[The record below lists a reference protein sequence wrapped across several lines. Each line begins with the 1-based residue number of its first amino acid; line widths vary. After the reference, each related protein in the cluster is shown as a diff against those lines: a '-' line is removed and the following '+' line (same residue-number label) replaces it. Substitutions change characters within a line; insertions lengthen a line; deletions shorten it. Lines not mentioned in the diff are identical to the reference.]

1 MVILKDLLETLYKE
15 EPLVS
20 DGKHIVDPEP
30 YMNCKVLKVGYH
42 SNHLMRIV
50 IDPNTT
56 ISLS

>member
-1 MVILKDLLETLYKE
+1 MVILKELLETLYKE
-15 EPLVS
+15 KPLVS
-20 DGKHIVDPEP
+20 DGKHIVDPKP

-56 ISLS
+56 I